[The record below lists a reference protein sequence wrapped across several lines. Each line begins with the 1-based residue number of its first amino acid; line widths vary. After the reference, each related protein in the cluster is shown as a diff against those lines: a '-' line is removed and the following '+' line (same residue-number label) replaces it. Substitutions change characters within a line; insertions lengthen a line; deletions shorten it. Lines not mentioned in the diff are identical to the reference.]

1 MAERKQAQD
10 LFLRTYKLSSFKA
23 FNPKFKEECLSGAE
37 MMLFLEIVRER
48 LIYIR
53 IDEKAWNGNTIKI
66 DKEYR
71 EKVLENLGVGQG
83 CFEHMLTKL
92 TSGGILYKI
101 RNGYYLMNP
110 YCFAKGDEQKVKFAR
125 NMGRVR
131 SSTIGLE
138 KGFNPVLKDPKTAPK
153 RKKPTPK
160 IIPVFADE
168 LDGVYEEDGELFV
181 AEERVDVTKEKKTD
195 KEEAPRRGEML
206 KNSTIKRLFL

>member
-1 MAERKQAQD
+1 MAERKQLQD
-10 LFLRTYKLSSFKA
+10 VFLRTYKLSNFKA
-23 FNPKFKEECLSGAE
+23 FNPKFKDECLSGAE
-37 MMLFLEIVRER
+37 MMLLMELVTER
-48 LIYIR
+48 LLYIR
-53 IDEKAWNGNTIKI
+53 KDEAAWNGNTIKV

-71 EKVLENLGVGQG
+71 EKVLAELGVGQG

-110 YCFAKGDEQKVKFAR
+110 YCFAKGNEALVKYAR
-125 NMGRVR
+125 GMGIFRN
-131 SSTIGLE
+131 STINLG
-138 KGFNPVLKDPKTAPK
+138 KGFNPFLKDPKTAPK

-195 KEEAPRRGEML
+195 KDEAPRRGEML